1 MTGRWGGRR
10 QRWIIWSVAGL
21 MSLAMLSLLALA
33 AFPFG
38 LVKDRIRRHIEEQLG
53 AAVSIG
59 AIDRKEML
67 SFTPTLFVR
76 DLAIRQPS
84 WAGKGDMIRAR
95 TIEARIKIW
104 PLLTGKAAAPEG
116 LVVHGLDAHLV
127 RDARGRANWEGRK
140 PSQDD
145 SGAGKGIGRLV
156 IADGRISLRDDK
168 RSLSVSGSIVSNA
181 QGLRID
187 ARGRFHDAP
196 AILAL
201 RGGRVDGLA
210 PGAPYP
216 ARLEFVSP
224 LLRLEARG
232 QMRGA
237 LNMRSM
243 TLEMHAAAPSLK
255 YLDDVIEAGLFGT
268 KAIDLTAKVRH
279 EGKDWFIDRL
289 NGRIGQSALT
299 AQADVRK
306 RDGRTKIDADVH
318 FSQFGFDDLSDARGE
333 AQAKAVEARI
343 GERLL
348 PPTRINIAKVGP
360 TDGVIRFR
368 ADRLLLRNSAF
379 RSLSGVIGLEGKLLT
394 IDRIVAGMSSGR
406 MTGNLRIDQRDAAPH
421 PRLTIDLA
429 FADGRLETLMGSNDA
444 TGPLRGRV
452 KLTGTGDTIRD
463 ALGHADGHAGLLVQ
477 GGTVKRTVAAV
488 LGQDLGK
495 AIGAALRDRDA
506 TVPLRCL
513 AIGFRAKQGVLTP
526 SPFLVD
532 TGISVG
538 EGQGR
543 LSLADER
550 IALTIGGRARDPS
563 ILRLTDP
570 IRVGGTFSTPTI
582 SAAGSPPGSKI
593 NAGYV
598 AKAVGKSLGRALGIG
613 KDKTPL
619 PAPPPLDCTAMARQI
634 L

>member
-1 MTGRWGGRR
+1 MTGRWGAGGP
-10 QRWIIWSVAGL
+10 RWIIWSIAGVAL
-21 MSLAMLSLLALA
+21 LATTGLLALA
-33 AFPFG
+33 AFPVG
-38 LVKDRIRRHIEEQLG
+38 LFQNSIRRHMEEKLG
-53 AAVSIG
+53 TAISIG
-59 AIDRKEML
+59 SIERREML
-67 SFTPTLFVR
+67 SFTPTVLVH

-84 WAGKGDMIRAR
+84 WAGKGDMVQARA
-95 TIEARIKIW
+95 IEARIAIW
-104 PLLTGKAAAPEG
+104 PLLTGRAAAPEG
-116 LVVHGLDAHLV
+116 LVVDGLIVNLV
-127 RDARGRANWEGRK
+127 RDAQGRANWEGRK
-140 PSQDD
+140 SSANS
-145 SGAGKGIGRLV
+145 SGAGNGIGRLN
-156 IADGRISLRDDK
+156 ITDGRISLRDDK
-168 RSLSVSGSIVSNA
+168 RSLSVAGSIASNT

-187 ARGRFHDAP
+187 AAGRFHDAP
-196 AILAL
+196 ARLFL
-201 RGGRVDGLA
+201 RGGPIDGLK
-210 PGAPYP
+210 PQAPYP
-216 ARLEFVSP
+216 ARLEMVSP

-232 QMRGA
+232 VMRGA
-237 LNMRSM
+237 LNMRSLTM
-243 TLEMHAAAPSLK
+243 DMHAAAPSLK

-268 KAIDLTAKVRH
+268 KAIDLTARVRH
-279 EGKDWFIDRL
+279 EGRDWFIDRL

-299 AQADVRK
+299 ARADVRK

-318 FSQFGFDDLSDARGE
+318 FSRFGFDDLSDTRGE
-333 AQAKAVEARI
+333 AQARAVEARI

-348 PPTRINIAKVGP
+348 PGTRINIAKVGP

-368 ADRLLLRNSAF
+368 ADRLLLRKSAF
-379 RSLSGVIGLEGKLLT
+379 RSLSGVIGMEGKLLT
-394 IDRIVAGMSSGR
+394 IDNIVAGMSSGR
-406 MTGNLRIDQRDAAPH
+406 MTGKLRIDQRNAAPH

-429 FADGRLETLMGSNDA
+429 FANGRLETLMGSNDA

-452 KLTGTGDTIRD
+452 ILAGTGDTIRE
-463 ALGHADGHAGLLVQ
+463 ALGHADGRAGLVVE

-513 AIGFRAKQGVLTP
+513 AIGFKAQQGRLTP
-526 SPFLVD
+526 SPFVVD

-538 EGQGR
+538 QGQGR
-543 LSLADER
+543 LSLATEK

-570 IRVGGTFSTPTI
+570 IRVGGTFSAPTI

-598 AKAVGKSLGRALGIG
+598 VKTVGKSLGHALGIG
-613 KDKTPL
+613 KERKPQ
-619 PAPPPLDCTAMARQI
+619 PAPAIDCAAVAREI